1 MRATTTTTARA
12 KQMTIGMLEKQK
24 HHVQTTGR
32 LWQWLRMARVIRER
46 KPVAIMRRL
55 TRLGLHSPR
64 SGGDDG
70 KAAKARL
77 SWHTNRPNPASLR
90 RKATN
95 LCLESNQQ
103 RSGMAQHRGL
113 THFGVSPFERN
124 NRTQQCAWADRDTIE
139 RRCKRICR
147 TKSVCWGSAL
157 RKVF

>member
-1 MRATTTTTARA
+1 MYL
-12 KQMTIGMLEKQK
+12 KCI
-24 HHVQTTGR
+24 
-32 LWQWLRMARVIRER
+32 ER

-157 RKVF
+157 RKVFWLRQDYYLFFFTRCAITLAVPRTTIALSLSLA